1 MPARPGRGRRRGIV
15 VNRVCLMA
23 LTGAALLAGCGPTMV
38 VLKNP
43 QNGEMAQCKGD
54 PWANWN
60 PYAATEAC
68 AKGYE
73 AAGWQRMGSY

>member
-1 MPARPGRGRRRGIV
+1 MRR
-15 VNRVCLMA
+15 A
-23 LTGAALLAGCGPTMV
+23 LLLLGALLGLAGCGPTQV
-38 VLKNP
+38 VLRDPKT
-43 QNGEMAQCKGD
+43 GEMAQCKGD

-73 AAGWQRMGSY
+73 AAGWKRTGQY